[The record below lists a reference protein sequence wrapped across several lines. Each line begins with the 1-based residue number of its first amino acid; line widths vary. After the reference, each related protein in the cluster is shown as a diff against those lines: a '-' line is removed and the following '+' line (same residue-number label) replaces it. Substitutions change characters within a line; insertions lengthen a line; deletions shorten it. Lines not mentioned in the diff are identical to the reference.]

1 LRQSEFDGKDVL
13 EVVQFHPKLQKFPY
27 FAQDLI
33 SKELRLLYKADMELA
48 NNDEMIRT
56 VGDTISC
63 TCRFWECYQLPC
75 RHILKQHKE
84 FNTITDKQWDDWLW
98 IWEDGEGFEVYER
111 ADRTYA
117 AVGIYEAIGGPEP
130 QKLEFREVVDQ
141 LQDAFYRKQEEL
153 EADQYPREIR
163 QILMKAWVRSLGHFV
178 GEFRRNAANEI
189 TRQLS
194 AGELAMVRESQAT
207 QEPQATLQVRESDCP
222 DLHIEMLEQ
231 QSGDQTSELQAREL
245 DTQQVFQ
252 NVLLL
257 AQMEGIEA
265 ADLT

>member
-1 LRQSEFDGKDVL
+1 
-13 EVVQFHPKLQKFPY
+13 
-27 FAQDLI
+27 
-33 SKELRLLYKADMELA
+33 M
-48 NNDEMIRT
+48 
-56 VGDTISC
+56 
-63 TCRFWECYQLPC
+63 
-75 RHILKQHKE
+75 
-84 FNTITDKQWDDWLW
+84 
-98 IWEDGEGFEVYER
+98 
-111 ADRTYA
+111 
-117 AVGIYEAIGGPEP
+117 
-130 QKLEFREVVDQ
+130 EFREVVDQ

-153 EADQYPREIR
+153 EAEQYPREIH

-207 QEPQATLQVRESDCP
+207 QATQEPQTTLEVRESDYP

-231 QSGDQTSELQAREL
+231 RSGDQTSEPQAPEL

-265 ADLT
+265 GDLT